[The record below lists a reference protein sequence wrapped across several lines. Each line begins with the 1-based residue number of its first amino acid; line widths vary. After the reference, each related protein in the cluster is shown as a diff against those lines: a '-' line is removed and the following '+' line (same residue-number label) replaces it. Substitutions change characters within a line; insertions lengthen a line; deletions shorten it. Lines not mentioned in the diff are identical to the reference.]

1 MKELIKVDDKN
12 VNTIDSREVAEM
24 LGKEHKEIMRTIKGD
39 KKTIGMLPVLEK
51 GGLNISDYFIESTYI
66 NVQNKTQPCYLIT
79 KLGCEMLGTRL
90 QGVKGILFKSRFI
103 SKFKEMNTKELIHT
117 TTKDFKYIQR
127 DEILF
132 IDLLEET
139 LSVYNLSGIRQYN
152 CCNNRYRIDYYIPEL
167 NIAIEYDEDDH
178 KNYTYEQQE
187 GRQKEIEDKLG
198 CKFIR
203 VSDRYSHGY
212 NVGYV
217 IKELFDINLMQ
228 CV

>member
-1 MKELIKVDDKN
+1 MINELIKNKEVDGI
-12 VNTIDSREVAEM
+12 VTIDSREVAEM
-24 LGKEHKEIMRTIKGD
+24 MGRSHSDIMKMIQGSGKNLGII
-39 KKTIGMLPVLEK
+39 PVLEK
-51 GGLNISDYFIESTYI
+51 GNLIVSNYFIPSTYRVER
-66 NVQNKTQPCYLIT
+66 NNKIYRCYLVT
-79 KLGCEMLGTRL
+79 KMGCEVLGSKL
-90 QGVKGILFKSRFI
+90 QGEKGILFKSRFI

-152 CCNNRYRIDYYIPEL
+152 CCNNSYRIDYYIPEL

-178 KNYTYEQQE
+178 KNYTYEQHE
-187 GRQKEIEDKLG
+187 GRQKEIEQELG

-217 IKELFDINLMQ
+217 IKELFNIS
-228 CV
+228 V